1 MPGDNFRR
9 EVKKLKRD
17 ASSLSGG
24 IGECPFCAQPFLSI
38 EHKRASIKR
47 DHERAAGGLDAFL
60 AKLEEMARNRDDAEL
75 RAAEREGERYTLAGQ
90 MQRERDETAD
100 EPAQLGRALRE
111 VRRG

>member
-1 MPGDNFRR
+1 MPSDNFRR

-24 IGECPFCAQPFLSI
+24 VGECPFCAQPFLSI

-60 AKLEEMARNRDDAEL
+60 AKLEEMARNRDEAEL
-75 RAAEREGERYTLAGQ
+75 RTAERE
-90 MQRERDETAD
+90 RERHAPAGVVRVNNDDAAD